1 MAAEAARGSRASKAS
16 KGSDASKARKS
27 AKSRLKYHG
36 GSEVAAA
43 GARRIDEAL
52 FPQGQD
58 QGHVLSEARRSDI
71 SALLSE
77 EQRYFYHKARAKAEA
92 RAKKAEEHKNIG
104 DKAVAKFTNSKEF
117 KNIIKEKQ
125 KIAVQKALK
134 IKQVD
139 DLRKQSTKLM
149 WNLTKTGNCH
159 ARPQAIFFGA
169 RV

>member
-16 KGSDASKARKS
+16 KASDASKASKS

-52 FPQGQD
+52 LPQGQD

-104 DKAVAKFTNSKEF
+104 DKAVAKFMNSKEF

-125 KIAVQKALK
+125 QIAVQKALK
-134 IKQVD
+134 IKKVD

-149 WNLTKTGNCH
+149 RGLDQDRLWTG
-159 ARPQAIFFGA
+159 GS
-169 RV
+169 